1 MLNSEDEM
9 SRYGDE
15 TSRSKNEMSRYSC
28 VKGDAILKDAS
39 FPFFIFLPFLF
50 LLLQSFHLKGG
61 PSV

>member
-39 FPFFIFLPFLF
+39 FPFFSLPFF
-50 LLLQSFHLKGG
+50 SFSYS
-61 PSV
+61 PSI

>member
-39 FPFFIFLPFLF
+39 FPFLFLAFLF